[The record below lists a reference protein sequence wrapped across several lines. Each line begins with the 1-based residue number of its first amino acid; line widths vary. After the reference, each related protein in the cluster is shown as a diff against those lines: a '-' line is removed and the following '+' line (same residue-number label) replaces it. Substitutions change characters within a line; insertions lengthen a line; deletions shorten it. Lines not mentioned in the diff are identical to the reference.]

1 MHQFLRTRTTEVNKS
16 LKTDAN
22 KKNMKIYWKCF
33 LKNFETFFE
42 KKVILGISDTWMK
55 SCLSHRPRQPGYYI
69 VDWQICRRKSHQ
81 LKRYNKWIE
90 MLTLETTDF
99 CLKMVVK
106 SDLKSSILKFYV
118 PSKKYLLKCCSG
130 QIFLHWSAAT
140 SIQILF

>member
-1 MHQFLRTRTTEVNKS
+1 
-16 LKTDAN
+16 
-22 KKNMKIYWKCF
+22 
-33 LKNFETFFE
+33 
-42 KKVILGISDTWMK
+42 
-55 SCLSHRPRQPGYYI
+55 
-69 VDWQICRRKSHQ
+69 
-81 LKRYNKWIE
+81 

-140 SIQILF
+140 LKGPSKYFTLALKLEKNRFELEKNPVGFKLGKIFFKLYFGITDSNRWCIMGVCIPVRMQQTLVSSSLGRLNPH